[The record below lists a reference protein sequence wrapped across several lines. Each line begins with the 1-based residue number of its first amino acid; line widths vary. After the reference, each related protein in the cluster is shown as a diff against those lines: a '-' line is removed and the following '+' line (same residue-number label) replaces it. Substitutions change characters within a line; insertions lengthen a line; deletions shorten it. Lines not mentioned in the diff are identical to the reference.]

1 MKRFEILPHTADIRL
16 KASGSSY
23 EELFSAALDGMNYI
37 IKRDLT
43 KNSTLMNFREIIDVE
58 SVDRSMLLI
67 DFLSKVL
74 TLSHQYKA
82 VYHTVKFKTLEER
95 YLFSEMEGSQ
105 VEDFDEDIK
114 AVTYN
119 EAEIRKN
126 KDNIYEIIIVFD
138 I

>member
-82 VYHTVKFKTLEER
+82 VYHTVKFKTLEEM